1 MESKY
6 LKKRFLL
13 FNNISSKLDYI
24 CSYDEKKF
32 DQIEVL
38 LDSYVNDYKEPDCCL
53 IKKFNLIKTEIKESM
68 QKHK

>member
-13 FNNISSKLDYI
+13 FKNISSKLDYI
-24 CSYDEKKF
+24 YSYDEKQF
-32 DQIEVL
+32 NQIKVL
-38 LDSYVNDYKEPDCCL
+38 LDSYVYDYEEPDCCL
-53 IKKFNLIKTEIKESM
+53 IKKFDLIKTEIKESI